1 MPQPKDYCLWAT
13 RFPKKWSNFLPS
25 ESYSWDCFSYY
36 NHRFYRISRESV
48 VDVYAWVREAPK
60 RIESCTQGDV
70 ELHVEKLFV
79 VSAAELGL
87 PVQIEDLSRPVTDS
101 APEGLATVNLDTRL
115 DNRILDLR
123 TELGHAIFRVEA
135 GICKHFRNTLSEKG
149 FVEIHTPKIISA
161 ASEGGANVF
170 EVSYF
175 KRSAYLAQ
183 SPQLYKQMAICAD
196 FDRVFTVGAVFRAED
211 SNTHRHL
218 TEFVGLDME
227 MTFKFHYHEV
237 LDTISELFVSIFK
250 GLAKEFRH
258 EIETVRK
265 VYGADE
271 FMYLEPS
278 LRLEYKEAI
287 TMLRENG
294 VEIGDHDDMNTAQ
307 EKTLGRLV
315 KEKYK
320 TDFFMLDKFPLAIRP
335 FYTMPDP
342 VQEGYS
348 NSYDMVSWQLLF

>member
-1 MPQPKDYCLWAT
+1 
-13 RFPKKWSNFLPS
+13 
-25 ESYSWDCFSYY
+25 
-36 NHRFYRISRESV
+36 
-48 VDVYAWVREAPK
+48 
-60 RIESCTQGDV
+60 
-70 ELHVEKLFV
+70 
-79 VSAAELGL
+79 
-87 PVQIEDLSRPVTDS
+87 
-101 APEGLATVNLDTRL
+101 
-115 DNRILDLR
+115 
-123 TELGHAIFRVEA
+123 
-135 GICKHFRNTLSEKG
+135 
-149 FVEIHTPKIISA
+149 
-161 ASEGGANVF
+161 
-170 EVSYF
+170 
-175 KRSAYLAQ
+175 
-183 SPQLYKQMAICAD
+183 
-196 FDRVFTVGAVFRAED
+196 
-211 SNTHRHL
+211 
-218 TEFVGLDME
+218 ME